1 MVLNPS
7 SFKQSAESAVAP
19 ATRGEHVVTVLSGL
33 WMTVGLF
40 LDGFFHQ
47 NLTSAEESFIT
58 PWHGVFYAGFAASAV
73 WLVTLARRRSGG
85 ARDWRLRHLPPG
97 YSGARRGLVLFAAGG
112 VGDSLWHTRYG
123 VERGID
129 ALLSPTHLVLFAG
142 LVLILTTPLRA
153 LREDAESPPG
163 PWLVVA
169 SLTSATALAGFFLN
183 FAWGL
188 GISALARVPYNAATD
203 AGETAL
209 IAAVASMLVATAV
222 LFGAARVLGVLVPPP
237 PGAFTVLFGTVA
249 LLVSAAFDEDAE
261 GIAAA
266 LLAGILLDAGRR
278 LTGRHGDARV
288 AGTSAGVMWLAYF
301 RLLQVFSDLQWSPE
315 VWIGATVLCV
325 FAAAAVTVPLVAVPV
340 KEEVPRPAR
349 EAAYR

>member
-1 MVLNPS
+1 MVLNRS
-7 SFKQSAESAVAP
+7 SLQQSAESVVAP

-47 NLTSAEESFIT
+47 NLTSAEESFVT
-58 PWHGVFYAGFAASAV
+58 PWHGVFYAGFAASV
-73 WLVTLARRRSGG
+73 MWLVALAQRRSGG

-97 YSGARRGLVLFAAGG
+97 YDGARRGIVLFAAGG
-112 VGDSLWHTRYG
+112 VGDALWHTRYG

-153 LREDAESPPG
+153 LREDTTSPPG

-188 GISALARVPYNAATD
+188 GISALARVPYNPVTG

-209 IAAVASMLVATAV
+209 IAGVASMLVVTAV
-222 LFGAARVLGVLVPPP
+222 LFGAARALAALIPPP

-261 GIAAA
+261 GIVAA
-266 LLAGILLDAGRR
+266 LLAGIILDAGRR
-278 LTGRHGDARV
+278 LTVRYGGVSV
-288 AGTSAGVMWLAYF
+288 AAVSAGAMWLAYF
-301 RLLQVFSDLQWSPE
+301 ALLQIFGDPRWAPE
-315 VWIGATVLCV
+315 VWLGATVLCV
-325 FAAAAVTVPLVAVPV
+325 LAAGAVTLPASGAPATTATR
-340 KEEVPRPAR
+340 RPAE